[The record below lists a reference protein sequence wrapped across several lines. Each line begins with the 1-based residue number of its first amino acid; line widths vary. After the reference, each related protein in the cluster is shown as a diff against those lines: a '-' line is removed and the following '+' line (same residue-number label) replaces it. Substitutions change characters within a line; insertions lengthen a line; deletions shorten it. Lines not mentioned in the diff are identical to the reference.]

1 LEKAGIP
8 TVQITS
14 ALPVAKMVGSN
25 RVVLG
30 NGIVHVVGDANVSPE
45 QEKEVRRKLV
55 CKALAALQMDK
66 GDRTGVTEQRSQ
78 REDG

>member
-14 ALPVAKMVGSN
+14 AVPVAKMVGAN

-30 NGIVHVVGDANVSPE
+30 NGIVHVVGAAGMSAEAEKKLRRQLIERALDALS
-45 QEKEVRRKLV
+45 
-55 CKALAALQMDK
+55 
-66 GDRTGVTEQRSQ
+66 S
-78 REDG
+78 DG

>member
-14 ALPVAKMVGSN
+14 AVPVARMVGAN

-30 NGIVHVVGDANVSPE
+30 NGIVHVVGADGVPYAA
-45 QEKEVRRKLV
+45 EKKLRRQLIER
-55 CKALAALQMDK
+55 ALQALQSE
-66 GDRTGVTEQRSQ
+66 GG
-78 REDG
+78 